1 MKDPKNIH
9 AIQIFTYSETT
20 GDNCWVVVSKITF
33 LIVYKAPQDPA
44 AVQPLLSWT
53 PSRILATVDFN
64 SLYWAWQPDLTRSY
78 GLDEEIETWAEVHN
92 LSSLIIGESNHH
104 AVNTLDLV
112 FKNFMEACARVDR
125 DECVTNDYYS
135 FPGIAPCQ
143 RQREANKNGPFN
155 VSEDQLPLFA
165 EIVSKWL
172 LQKSFT
178 SIAK

>member
-92 LSSLIIGESNHH
+92 LSSLIISEPTHRAGNI
-104 AVNTLDLV
+104 LDLV
-112 FKNFMEACARVDR
+112 FTIITEACAWVGR
-125 DECVTNDYYS
+125 DGFVTSNHYPNFGKVPY
-135 FPGIAPCQ
+135 Q
-143 RQREANKNGPFN
+143 RQREANK
-155 VSEDQLPLFA
+155 
-165 EIVSKWL
+165 
-172 LQKSFT
+172 
-178 SIAK
+178 